1 MNKILMPDR
10 QDYDRGEYT
19 TFEQG
24 APQGVPQISLAD
36 LLMVLKRR
44 KWWLIW
50 TVGIISL
57 LGVVAATTMTPLYTA
72 TTSVM
77 VDPREEK
84 VVDVESIMTGFPAD
98 AGTLESEIQVLKSD
112 ALAKRVIAQ
121 TGLADTAEFNPVV
134 ARAEA
139 EANPP
144 LIDIDRW
151 LAVIDPTPVVKGWL
165 SGSAE
170 EEPTHPDAAAQRA
183 ETAMLGK
190 YMSRLSVQT
199 LGRSRVLEITFTSED
214 PVLAQRVANAVAQ
227 LYITQQLEAKFDARQ
242 RANQWLNER
251 LSKLRD
257 EVENADRAVEQ
268 FRTRVGMVEGRD
280 TRLINEQ
287 ISGLN
292 TQLIVA
298 RSDLNAARAQLSAAE
313 TAVRQRG
320 GRAAFDTVD
329 SPVVTNLR
337 SQETALRQREAE
349 LLNTLGPKHPQVI
362 DLKEQIREIQAA
374 IGAEAGNRLAAL
386 RSQVQVA
393 QERVGSLE
401 ANMRRLE
408 QEAGR
413 LGSLEVEYRQL
424 EREAQANRALYE
436 NFLSRSKE
444 TQEVDLD
451 RPNAYI
457 VSNASMPL
465 DPSFPNKKLVVAAAF
480 VVACFLGLVLVFVA
494 EQMETGLQTQ
504 DDVERLL
511 RERTLALVPMIP
523 RSIGRRRPQDYVL
536 EKPSSA
542 FAQAVKSLF
551 TSLVIAHQRQGGG
564 NVILVTSAV
573 PGEGKSTIA
582 ASLARIMS
590 VAGRKALLI
599 DCDLRRPQV
608 HEALSLDNK
617 LGLADF
623 LSGGATLPQVL
634 KKDSKSGADVITAG
648 THVDHPEE
656 VLRNPLFE
664 QLLVNLGPQYSLIV
678 LDTPPVTPV
687 SDTLVLADKASQCV
701 MVAAWRRTSAKLV
714 EKALRRLR
722 ETGANIVGVALS
734 QVDTSKA
741 AKYGSGESDY
751 YIGRRGSYFKN

>member
-1 MNKILMPDR
+1 MNKILTPDR

-24 APQGVPQISLAD
+24 APPGVPQLSLAD

-44 KWWLIW
+44 KWWLIG
-50 TVGIISL
+50 TVAIITL
-57 LGVVAATTMTPLYTA
+57 LGIVAATTMTPLYSA

-77 VDPREEK
+77 VDPREER
-84 VVDVESIMTGFPAD
+84 VVNVEDILTGLPAD
-98 AGTLESEIQVLKSD
+98 AGTLESEIEVLKSD

-121 TGLADTAEFNPVV
+121 TGLDATAEFNPLI
-134 ARAEA
+134 ARAQA

-144 LIDIDRW
+144 LIDVDRW
-151 LAVIDPTPVVKGWL
+151 ISAVNPIPAIKRWVAG
-165 SGSAE
+165 AE
-170 EEPTHPDAAAQRA
+170 EEPVDPDASARRA

-190 YMSRLSVQT
+190 FMSRVDVRT
-199 LGRSRVLEITFTSED
+199 VGRSRVLEVTFTSED
-214 PVLAQRVANAVAQ
+214 PALAQRVADTIAQ

-242 RANQWLNER
+242 RANQWLGER
-251 LSKLRD
+251 LSKLRE
-257 EVENADRAVEQ
+257 EVEKADRAVEQ
-268 FRTRVGMVEGRD
+268 YRAQAGIVEGRD

-292 TQLIVA
+292 AQLIIA

-313 TAVRQRG
+313 SAVRQRG
-320 GRAAFDTVD
+320 GRAAFDAVD
-329 SPVVTNLR
+329 SPIVTNLR
-337 SQETALRQREAE
+337 NQETLLRQREAE
-349 LLNTLGPKHPQVI
+349 LLNTLGPRHPQVI
-362 DLKEQIREIQAA
+362 DLKEQIREIQNA
-374 IGAEAGNRLAAL
+374 IGAEAGNRLNGL

-393 QERVGSLE
+393 QERVSSLE
-401 ANMRRLE
+401 ANARRLE

-413 LGSLEVEYRQL
+413 LGGVEVEYRQL
-424 EREAQANRALYE
+424 ERVAEANRTLYQ
-436 NFLSRSKE
+436 NFLSRSRE
-444 TQEVDLD
+444 TEEVNFE

-465 DPSFPNKKLVVAAAF
+465 DASFPNKKLVVAAAF
-480 VVACFLGLVLVFVA
+480 VIACFLGLVLVFVA

-511 RERTLALVPMIP
+511 RERTLSLIPVIPGAL
-523 RSIGRRRPQDYVL
+523 GRRRPQDYVL

-573 PGEGKSTIA
+573 PGEGKSTTA

-608 HEALSLDNK
+608 HEALKLDNK

-623 LSGGATLPQVL
+623 LAGGATLPQVL
-634 KKDSKSGADVITAG
+634 KKDPKSGADVITAG
-648 THVDHPEE
+648 SHVDHPEE
-656 VLRNPLFE
+656 ILRNPLFE
-664 QLLVNLGPQYSLIV
+664 QLLVNMGPQYSLIV

-701 MVAAWRRTSAKLV
+701 MVARWRRTPAKLV
-714 EKALRRLR
+714 EKALRRLK
-722 ETGANIVGVALS
+722 EAGGNVVGIALT
-734 QVDTSKA
+734 QVDTRKA
-741 AKYGSGESDY
+741 ARYGSGEADY
-751 YIGRRGSYFKN
+751 YIGKRGSYFKN